1 MSDNELHHVKVVQPS
16 ESALG
21 TKVLID
27 GVELHRVIS
36 FDIHFDCSSVPT
48 FTFTTL
54 GNSEIDMIG
63 KVERKPG

>member
-1 MSDNELHHVKVVQPS
+1 MNDNKLHHIKIEQPS

-21 TKVLID
+21 TKVFID
-27 GVELHRVIS
+27 GQQLHRVTS
-36 FDIHFDCSSVPT
+36 FDIHFDCSSAPT